1 MVIDGVSVYPGSP
14 CPHSTGDG
22 CDDYDNRPEDPCGR
36 FNCGWIIPG
45 SPLPEWMKPNNGK
58 VIVVFDKLNWNRY
71 QVDLAI
77 PVGKRI
83 PRRSLD
89 WLVRYS
95 ETNMRPLI
103 YMEQIVVSGKFQEQ
117 QRMFGHGP
125 PAFQRDLLRW
135 KQEGKK
141 FW

>member
-1 MVIDGVSVYPGSP
+1 
-14 CPHSTGDG
+14 
-22 CDDYDNRPEDPCGR
+22 
-36 FNCGWIIPG
+36 
-45 SPLPEWMKPNNGK
+45 MKPNNGK